1 MNRIVLSII
10 LMSIFALSG
19 PWTLNASEIY
29 IPSRDEIS
37 QGDVKIIAG
46 EEKTIFEYR
55 VNGKLL
61 LIKIVPDKG
70 LSYYMLPSDGSAH
83 YENLDHSK
91 GLYPSW
97 ILFEW

>member
-1 MNRIVLSII
+1 
-10 LMSIFALSG
+10 MSIFALLG
-19 PWTLNASEIY
+19 PRALYASEIY
-29 IPSRDEIS
+29 IPSRAEIT
-37 QGDVKIIAG
+37 QGDVEIIAG

-55 VNGKLL
+55 VNGRLL

-70 LSYYMLPSDGSAH
+70 PSYYMLPSDGSAH
-83 YENLDHSK
+83 YEDLDHSK

>member
-1 MNRIVLSII
+1 
-10 LMSIFALSG
+10 MSIFALSG